1 MEGIDFEE
9 VFGVETPEE
18 EGQAEGAGD
27 HGDVSGGEQEPD
39 APDAPEPGE
48 EGENEREPAEP
59 AEAEE
64 HGAEQDDLPKPQ
76 TPEENARYAA
86 IRRRAE
92 EEARVKA
99 EAAAREAAAREL
111 DAVIAGAGLS
121 DPYTGAP
128 ITNSAELRAYR
139 ERYEQ
144 EKRRE
149 FQEGHG
155 MDEQSYR
162 AFVEELP
169 EVRAAREAAEQLQAR
184 EVKARIEEALR
195 EIPKLDPSVRELAD
209 LAKRPEYGQVCGLV
223 EKGYRLSDAWKVTNF
238 DALSK
243 RAAEAARQET
253 RNSLGGKQHLA
264 PTASRG
270 EGAATVPPEVA
281 EEYRQLMPDATD
293 AEIRAHYARYAK
305 QSGL

>member
-1 MEGIDFEE
+1 MDIDFEE
-9 VFGVETPEE
+9 VFGVEVPDEGGEPADEEAAGGEELEGAASGVPKDAGEAVGSEETAEPSDTEVSGVKTGRREEPSGAAAGLEGEPPEE
-18 EGQAEGAGD
+18 
-27 HGDVSGGEQEPD
+27 S
-39 APDAPEPGE
+39 
-48 EGENEREPAEP
+48 
-59 AEAEE
+59 
-64 HGAEQDDLPKPQ
+64 
-76 TPEENARYAA
+76 ARYVEV
-86 IRRRAE
+86 RRRAE
-92 EEARVKA
+92 EEAREK
-99 EAAAREAAAREL
+99 AARDL

-121 DPYTGAP
+121 DPYTGSP

-139 ERYEQ
+139 ERFEQ

-184 EVKARIEEALR
+184 EVKARIQEDIR
-195 EIPKLDPSVRELAD
+195 EISKLDPSVKGLAD

-238 DALSK
+238 EALSQ

-264 PTASRG
+264 ATASRG

-293 AEIRAHYARYAK
+293 AEIQRHYDSYAR

>member
-1 MEGIDFEE
+1 METIDFEE
-9 VFGVETPEE
+9 VFGVDAPVPED
-18 EGQAEGAGD
+18 EGQAEGAGEN
-27 HGDVSGGEQEPD
+27 GDVSGGERETA
-39 APDAPEPGE
+39 APGVPEPGE
-48 EGENEREPAEP
+48 EGENEGEP

-64 HGAEQDDLPKPQ
+64 HGTEQDDLPKPQ

-92 EEARVKA
+92 EEAREK
-99 EAAAREAAAREL
+99 AARDL

-121 DPYTGAP
+121 DPYTGSP

-139 ERYEQ
+139 ERFEQ

-162 AFVEELP
+162 AFVDELP

-184 EVKARIEEALR
+184 EVKARIEEDIR
-195 EIPKLDPSVRELAD
+195 EIAKLDPSVKELAD

-238 DALSK
+238 EALSK
-243 RAAEAARQET
+243 RAAEAARQSAL
-253 RNSLGGKQHLA
+253 NAVNNKQHLA
-264 PTASRG
+264 ATASRG

-281 EEYRQLMPDATD
+281 EEYRQLVPDATD
-293 AEIRAHYARYAK
+293 AEIQRHYDSYAR